1 MAGAGI
7 LLSTGVNTSLCY
19 SGVRE
24 VDGNSSRQLQSPPT
38 CLAMTQSSH
47 KPNLKLSPL
56 SKTKSR

>member
-24 VDGNSSRQLQSPPT
+24 VEGNSSHLLP

-47 KPNLKLSPL
+47 KPNLKLSPV
-56 SKTKSR
+56 SKTKGR